1 MDLSYANIFVTGG
14 AGTLGRA
21 IARRRKQDGW
31 TGKLTVYSTDNH
43 KHERMRMEYPDVYF
57 VQGDIRNF
65 TTLFNSMV
73 GHDVVIHAG
82 AVKVIPDSELWS
94 MDTFDVNVVG
104 SMNVCAAAIQAR
116 VAQVAGISTDKACHA
131 ANAYGATKYL
141 MEKTFQEYARLG
153 LGPQF
158 HLVRYGNVLESN
170 GSVIEAWRKAV
181 ERGEKIKITNPD
193 MTRFWLS
200 PSQAVEYVIQ
210 SLLLDSGLIFIPKM
224 PALSIGKL
232 AEYATGKHEYIPIPI
247 RPGEKDYETLLT
259 LEEGWYATGSES
271 SFQLRPTVMER
282 NEFPLAPY
290 TSETAPRL
298 TSFELQDLLN
308 DSIT

>member
-1 MDLSYANIFVTGG
+1 MDLSYANLFVTGG

-43 KHERMRMEYPDVYF
+43 KHERMRMEYPDVNF
-57 VQGDIRNF
+57 VQGDIRNY
-65 TTLFNSMV
+65 TTLYNSMV

-104 SMNVCAAAIQAR
+104 SMNVCAAAVQAH
-116 VAQVAGISTDKACHA
+116 VAHVAGISTDKACHA

-153 LGPQF
+153 LGTQF

-170 GSVIEAWRKAV
+170 GSVIEAWRKAA
-181 ERGEKIKITNPD
+181 ERHEKIKITDPE

-200 PSQAVEYVIQ
+200 PSQAVSHVMD
-210 SLLLDSGLIFIPKM
+210 SLLHDSGLILIPKM
-224 PALSIGKL
+224 PSLSIGKL
-232 AEYATGKHEYIPIPI
+232 AEYTVGLQDAVIIPI
-247 RPGEKDYETLLT
+247 RPGEKQHETLLT
-259 LEEGWYATGSES
+259 YEEGFYADDFGGG
-271 SFQLRPTVMER
+271 FVLRPTIMQMSK
-282 NEFPLAPY
+282 NPIPPY
-290 TSETAPRL
+290 TSFVANRL
-298 TSFELQDLLN
+298 TQFELQDLLN

>member
-1 MDLSYANIFVTGG
+1 MDLSYANLFVTGG

-43 KHERMRMEYPDVYF
+43 KHERMRTEYPDVNF
-57 VQGDIRNF
+57 VQGDIRSY
-65 TTLFNSMV
+65 TTLYNSMV

-104 SMNVCAAAIQAR
+104 SMNVCAAAVQAR
-116 VAQVAGISTDKACHA
+116 VAHVAGISTDKACHA

-141 MEKTFQEYARLG
+141 MEKVFQEYARLG
-153 LGPQF
+153 LGPQY

-170 GSVIEAWRKAV
+170 GSVIEAWRKAI
-181 ERGEKIKITNPD
+181 ERGEKIKITNPE

-210 SLLLDSGLIFIPKM
+210 SLLFDSGMIFIPKM
-224 PALSIGKL
+224 PALSIGEL
-232 AEYATGKHEYIPIPI
+232 AKMTVGDHDAILIPT
-247 RPGEKDYETLLT
+247 RAGEKKHETLLT
-259 LEEGWYATGSES
+259 LEEGWYASDIIN
-271 SFQLRPTVMER
+271 SFILRSTVTPR
-282 NEFPLAPY
+282 NDVEITPY
-290 TSETAPRL
+290 TSDIASKLTLEELET
-298 TSFELQDLLN
+298 LLN